1 MKLLLKIRDKKTENF
16 KVIEKVSCDLS
27 FGPIKFKKYNNNN
40 VLQKLLEKRKQH
52 QNNEIP
58 RFSQHKKKLNTI
70 ENNIK
75 IKSNDDN
82 LLKNKLKINTC
93 ERTISNKKKG
103 DLDLN
108 NIDKFLSSFIST
120 NNNKQK
126 EKKCNQDK
134 IKKLLLDKNYIEN
147 KTINEND
154 NLPLINTMTVSTDKD
169 KSNLSSFLF
178 KNYNSNRKM
187 DSNLTDNYKTL
198 KLSTEIKNNIRISKR
213 RDNTLLHKKDQ
224 TKEEKKN
231 QKKIINSIKGL
242 FENKSNK
249 KELIFQLLN
258 KKIYEEKLLKI

>member
-1 MKLLLKIRDKKTENF
+1 
-16 KVIEKVSCDLS
+16 
-27 FGPIKFKKYNNNN
+27 
-40 VLQKLLEKRKQH
+40 
-52 QNNEIP
+52 
-58 RFSQHKKKLNTI
+58 
-70 ENNIK
+70 
-75 IKSNDDN
+75 
-82 LLKNKLKINTC
+82 
-93 ERTISNKKKG
+93 
-103 DLDLN
+103 
-108 NIDKFLSSFIST
+108 
-120 NNNKQK
+120 
-126 EKKCNQDK
+126 
-134 IKKLLLDKNYIEN
+134 
-147 KTINEND
+147 
-154 NLPLINTMTVSTDKD
+154 MTVSTDKD